1 MEFGNLLRDSP
12 SENEHRGDSDR
23 PIVLHRRKKRQ
34 RKQFI
39 APSRI
44 LQVFPDVEPA
54 VLVQLAELGEP
65 TPSQVLSLVPNAT
78 SADIAA
84 FFDALQK
91 TPSPSPEATPIARSK
106 RHYAQETSSLIEEL
120 KEDIPPAETDR
131 YCVCIQIY

>member
-54 VLVQLAELGEP
+54 VLVQLSELGEP
-65 TPSQVLSLVPNAT
+65 TPSQVLDLVPNAT

-84 FFDALQK
+84 FFDAIQK
-91 TPSPSPEATPIARSK
+91 TPSPSPDAPPITKSK
-106 RHYAQETSSLIEEL
+106 RHDVQETSSLIEEL
-120 KEDIPPAETDR
+120 NEDIPPTETDR
-131 YCVCIQIY
+131 YCVYI